1 MKLRLKNL
9 IAFLIIY
16 MMLVEVFI
24 SVFHM
29 TRYIRYVVD
38 LTAIALFFWG
48 GKKFNKALSDKE
60 FRWYYLYLF
69 AYMGLLVLM
78 AILRF
83 VPIGQILWAIRN
95 NFLYI
100 FFAIIAIYS
109 MSVRDVERIMNII
122 TKLQILNVI
131 MGIYEYFVLHS
142 TDDYLGG
149 IFGIVQGCNG
159 NLNRYMVIISA
170 YSVCNYLS
178 KKSNLKSLLLT
189 VSSCTFMAALSEL
202 KMFYVELLLIVL
214 CAVLLNKKSLKGFLV
229 LTGGFI
235 AIFVGIRVFLLLNP
249 GSAEYLNSISN
260 MIAYNS
266 RTDYGNGIKIS
277 RFGSTNLIN
286 DLFFGDNKIYRLFG
300 YGLGACEDSV
310 SFAWCNSQFATS
322 YRNLAYQDLTIAMN
336 YLETGYIG
344 LIAFAMVFVF
354 MFIIAE
360 KLKKKMIFHK
370 EIAVFCQVICVL
382 TVMDFWYDSAIRK
395 NVAYL
400 IYFALVMVIIYYKN
414 EQQILKNKN
423 IMEGK

>member
-1 MKLRLKNL
+1 
-9 IAFLIIY
+9 
-16 MMLVEVFI
+16 MMLVEAFI

-109 MSVRDVERIMNII
+109 MSVRDVDRIMNTIV
-122 TKLQILNVI
+122 KLQILNVI
-131 MGIYEYFVLHS
+131 LGIYEYFVLHS

-149 IFGIVQGCNG
+149 IFGIEQGCNA
-159 NLNRYMVIISA
+159 NLNIYMVIVSSYI
-170 YSVCNYLS
+170 VCRYLS
-178 KKSNLKSLLLT
+178 KKSNLKTLLLT

-202 KMFYVELLLIVL
+202 KMFYVELVLIVL
-214 CAVLLNKKSLKGFLV
+214 CSVLLNKKSLKGFLV
-229 LTGGFI
+229 LAGGSI
-235 AIFVGIRVFLLLNP
+235 GIYIGIRVMMLVNP
-249 GSAEYLNSISN
+249 GSMEYLNSISN
-260 MIAYNS
+260 MIAYNM
-266 RTDYGNGIKIS
+266 RTDYGGNDIRIS
-277 RFGSTNLIN
+277 RLGSTNQVN
-286 DLFFGDNKIYRLFG
+286 NLFFGDNKFYRLFG
-300 YGLGACEDSV
+300 FGLGACEDSM
-310 SFAWCNSQFATS
+310 SFAWCNSEFATMYRYLG
-322 YRNLAYQDLTIAMN
+322 YRNLTMAMT

-360 KLKKKMIFHK
+360 KLKKKMVFHK
-370 EIAVFCQVICVL
+370 EVAVFCQVICVL
-382 TVMDFWYDSAIRK
+382 TVVDFWYDNAIRM

-400 IYFALVMVIIYYKN
+400 TYFALVMVIIYYKS
-414 EQQILKNKN
+414 EQQILKNKS